1 MGASPSADA
10 PPRARRNSP
19 CRRSGGYWRGSVWS
33 PTNYML
39 LRGLTKT
46 GFHDL
51 AHEIARNHHAAVVR
65 VFEATGT
72 LWENHAPDTLEPG
85 STSAA
90 NFVGWTG
97 LTPTAIL
104 FEYLFGLRPNVPER
118 RLIWDVRLLEAHGVE
133 RYPFGTEGLLE
144 LRCAARTQAREKP
157 IITIK
162 SNLGLR
168 LEIIWDAGREV
179 LTI

>member
-1 MGASPSADA
+1 MLGGHSLAQKSCCPSQVMGASPSADA
-10 PPRARRNSP
+10 LPRARRNSP

-39 LRGLTKT
+39 LRGLTKE

-51 AHEIARNHHAAVVR
+51 THEIARNHHAAVVR

-97 LTPTAIL
+97 LMPTAIL
-104 FEYLFGLRPNVPER
+104 FSVPNSS
-118 RLIWDVRLLEAHGVE
+118 DTSLLVT
-133 RYPFGTEGLLE
+133 RS
-144 LRCAARTQAREKP
+144 AREM
-157 IITIK
+157 
-162 SNLGLR
+162 LR
-168 LEIIWDAGREV
+168 QFCHFPPVQNHPTNGSSGPSHVICRHLS
-179 LTI
+179 L